1 MRTFYLILSVL
12 LITCVSAQTIVVPN
26 GNFELIYKPG
36 TGIPGVISSGG
47 WSQGV
52 GPDCPID
59 QGLYEFID
67 TTTGDVADIPGWLG
81 YDRDGW
87 LGYDRD
93 GWIALGGTYGRDETT
108 GNLQGAISSQH
119 NYNPDGLNCYV
130 SNGGGWNNAAGGL
143 IVSAASLGT
152 ADPGL
157 TYTLSAFAVNGDGPA
172 ATPVVLDLLVD
183 GIAATPD
190 STVDPVFDAT
200 WHEFS
205 RTYSGLSAG
214 EMTIVLGV
222 GRGAEGGQTSFDNVT
237 LFHSP
242 EPLPKGYMTKL
253 VQETETAVKE
263 LEPQE
268 AIAFLEK
275 KIAEYEKW
283 RATNLSDI
291 KLRDKHL
298 SSDIYFLLARAKE
311 AAGAPN
317 RDVIAA
323 YKQSVSQVLRWTNYV
338 PAALLWLFE
347 NIPSEDYVNIVKQFV
362 YNTNVLSYNTYHI
375 AKHFES
381 SGNWAAFE
389 HFLDAMFSGVDFRGQ
404 ATYAYAEVVAK
415 ALEKDGAWS
424 GKFLEY
430 CRSKPQMMEYLFRK
444 HERAASRYIAR
455 KNFGKAAKIYRDI
468 LNQCGPNQEKAIYQ
482 FKL

>member
-1 MRTFYLILSVL
+1 DRV
-12 LITCVSAQTIVVPN
+12 
-26 GNFELIYKPG
+26 
-36 TGIPGVISSGG
+36 
-47 WSQGV
+47 
-52 GPDCPID
+52 
-59 QGLYEFID
+59 
-67 TTTGDVADIPGWLG
+67 DIPGWIG
-81 YDRDGW
+81 ADPQ
-87 LGYDRD
+87 
-93 GWIALGGTYGRDETT
+93 GWIDAGGSYGRDTDFP
-108 GNLQGAISSQH
+108 NRQGSIQA
-119 NYNPDGLNCYV
+119 NGVDGSYCYLA
-130 SNGGGWNNAAGGL
+130 NGGDWDNAAGGL

-152 ADPGL
+152 ADPDL

-183 GIAATPD
+183 GVAATPD

-200 WHEFS
+200 WHKFS

-222 GRGAEGGQTSFDNVT
+222 GRGAEGSQTSFDNVT
-237 LFHSP
+237 LLHSP
-242 EPLPKGYMTKL
+242 EPLPKGYMAKL
-253 VQETETAVKE
+253 VQETKTAVKE

-323 YKQSVSQVLRWTNYV
+323 YKQSVSQVLRRTNYV

-347 NIPSEDYVNIVKQFV
+347 NIPSEEYVNIAKQFV
-362 YNTNVLSYNTYHI
+362 YNTNVLS
-375 AKHFES
+375 
-381 SGNWAAFE
+381 
-389 HFLDAMFSGVDFRGQ
+389 
-404 ATYAYAEVVAK
+404 
-415 ALEKDGAWS
+415 
-424 GKFLEY
+424 
-430 CRSKPQMMEYLFRK
+430 
-444 HERAASRYIAR
+444 
-455 KNFGKAAKIYRDI
+455 
-468 LNQCGPNQEKAIYQ
+468 
-482 FKL
+482 